1 MKVQIYKVKNPNSC
15 VSEIVE
21 IRSDLATDTLT
32 HFVPPFG
39 YPEIILFI
47 GQTHQIKDVSIT
59 NGLIKGLYNI
69 SQKIEF
75 TPKYHF
81 ISIRLQPYGLRHL
94 FNINTTEL
102 NNSVID
108 IQGHP
113 VGEALLNITKSL
125 DKLDVSLVKDLVSI
139 IEQFSTYPV
148 SSSTQAFIKIASE
161 TNYTTVKDIIF
172 ESGIG
177 LRTLQRNF
185 KKEVGLSPKEYLR
198 IKRLNTIE
206 QKMSQ
211 NVNIFEIIA
220 GFDFADQAH
229 LIKDFK
235 QLRNITPSEIV
246 KRKLLLSDQLGIPV
260 VTTI

>member
-21 IRSDLATDTLT
+21 IKSDIATDTLT

-39 YPEIILFI
+39 SPEIILFL
-47 GQTHQIKDVSIT
+47 GQTHQIKNVSIT

-69 SQKIEF
+69 SQEIEF

-81 ISIRLQPYGLRHL
+81 ITIRLQPYGLRQL

-108 IQGHP
+108 IQCLP
-113 VGEALLNITKSL
+113 IGEALLNITKSE
-125 DKLDVSLVKDLVSI
+125 DKLDVSLAKDLVSI

-185 KKEVGLSPKEYLR
+185 KKEVGLSPKGYLR
-198 IKRLNTIE
+198 IKRLNAIE
-206 QKMSQ
+206 HKLSQ
-211 NVNIFEIIA
+211 NVNVFDIISD
-220 GFDFADQAH
+220 FDFTDQAH
-229 LIKDFK
+229 FIKDFK
-235 QLRNITPSEIV
+235 QLRDITPAEIV
-246 KRKLLLSDQLGIPV
+246 KRKLLLSDQLAIPDV
-260 VTTI
+260 ITI